1 MSGAF
6 QRAPLVIGIKAV
18 RPAVSR
24 LLASCRPI
32 AVARRI
38 RAVVVSTLQGMQRR
52 WPASH
57 VSKEIGVIVPAR
69 IDFNPP
75 ASIVAVGSIVGIV
88 TTRPHT
94 LPQMI
99 FPRPPSPMLL
109 FGVSIVFSASLAME
123 TSAGLSVF
131 LSQIIS
137 QDNCLVPAVTATKPS
152 AVALANIE
160 KRKDGKAFETLSD
173 KVKHAAI
180 VIGRIDNV

>member
-1 MSGAF
+1 
-6 QRAPLVIGIKAV
+6 
-18 RPAVSR
+18 
-24 LLASCRPI
+24 
-32 AVARRI
+32 
-38 RAVVVSTLQGMQRR
+38 
-52 WPASH
+52 
-57 VSKEIGVIVPAR
+57 
-69 IDFNPP
+69 
-75 ASIVAVGSIVGIV
+75 
-88 TTRPHT
+88 
-94 LPQMI
+94 
-99 FPRPPSPMLL
+99 MLL